1 MQDNVNNN
9 KVKIK
14 LADII
19 YLDKYIDSGLNKYE
33 LFAVNIKN
41 QEKDYSLVKK
51 KGKWYKINEID

>member
-19 YLDKYIDSGLNKYE
+19 YLDKYIDSGLNKFYTKYEYE

-51 KGKWYKINEID
+51 KGK